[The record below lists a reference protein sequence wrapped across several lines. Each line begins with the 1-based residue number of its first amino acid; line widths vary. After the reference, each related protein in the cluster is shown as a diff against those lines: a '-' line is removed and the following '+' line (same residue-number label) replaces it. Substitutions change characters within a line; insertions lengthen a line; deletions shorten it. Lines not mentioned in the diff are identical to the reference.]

1 MLVSCTAEKDDS
13 DFHQQEKEGEMEH
26 EEAAETIITGE
37 QLNYAKE
44 IELLHN
50 LVRELQHRNLRIE
63 GKLLRARE
71 EGSCGRCEAVWFG
84 EEAARGGQEND
95 S

>member
-1 MLVSCTAEKDDS
+1 MLVSCTADKDDS
-13 DFHQQEKEGEMEH
+13 DFHRRLKEIEMEH

-37 QLNYAKE
+37 QLNSVKE

-63 GKLLRARE
+63 GKLL
-71 EGSCGRCEAVWFG
+71 
-84 EEAARGGQEND
+84 
-95 S
+95 